1 MNHNSVMRFPFPG
14 QTKCSWP
21 LGIRGRGEAGRGE
34 KGKIKREKEKKKE
47 EGELGSASSLSLSGL
62 QGRFE
67 ELWGQR
73 LPWAPCRVLIGPR
86 EAEKHL

>member
-1 MNHNSVMRFPFPG
+1 MFLATGNKRSA
-14 QTKCSWP
+14 
-21 LGIRGRGEAGRGE
+21 RGRERGRRKNKE
-34 KGKIKREKEKKKE
+34 RERKKKE